1 MVTRKMNHFRRIM
14 IQIIL
19 TICLLSSLA
28 LLGCSKV
35 NQENYDKLK
44 IRMNYDEVLNIL
56 GKPDNCKSILNA
68 KNCVWEES
76 SKKITV
82 KFVANKVNEQP
93 NILDNDM
100 DLTSIRQ
107 YESSG
112 NRFVSGKITLI
123 FADSI
128 GVNTDFVCTYRI
140 KNEKIAEMIDFSIDI
155 NLGE

>member
-82 KFVANKVNEQP
+82 KFVANKV
-93 NILDNDM
+93 IYL
-100 DLTSIRQ
+100 
-107 YESSG
+107 SSNG
-112 NRFVSGKITLI
+112 I
-123 FADSI
+123 
-128 GVNTDFVCTYRI
+128 
-140 KNEKIAEMIDFSIDI
+140 
-155 NLGE
+155 